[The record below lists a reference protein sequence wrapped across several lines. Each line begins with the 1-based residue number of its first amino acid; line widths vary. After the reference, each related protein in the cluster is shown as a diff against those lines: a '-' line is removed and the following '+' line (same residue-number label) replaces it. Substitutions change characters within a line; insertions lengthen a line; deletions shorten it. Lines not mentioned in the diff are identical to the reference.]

1 MPVGPRMRSGDY
13 YSKFP
18 EGRKKRRASTR
29 RAPAKKATTALIK
42 SVLNRQLETKYV
54 AAKSTSDLDIL
65 GKIDP
70 VSDYYLMLAPVNM
83 QTTVASSNVREGDI
97 IKPISANI
105 SGHIWYDNRDTAPGS
120 IVFVKLFFCQSK
132 GIKGVGDL
140 GGNLPQGL
148 LESGAADPVPWTAAG
163 QSLQAFYPVCKE
175 NYTLL
180 KTKTFKLVKNGGV
193 PIGNAPGHMTN
204 IGKDR
209 YPFSY
214 SWKPP
219 TLKFQGDGDNFPSN
233 HAPFFFAVAYSPG
246 YNYVTDP
253 SLGVGT
259 VKMNWQTSMSFKDA

>member
-1 MPVGPRMRSGDY
+1 MTGKLIGPRLPSGA
-13 YSKFP
+13 FT
-18 EGRKKRRASTR
+18 KKRKPRMKKSTQQ
-29 RAPAKKATTALIK
+29 ATTAIVK
-42 SVLNRQLETKYV
+42 RVLNRQLETKYV
-54 AAKSTSDLDIL
+54 ADRSTSDLDIL

-70 VSDYYLMLAPVNM
+70 VSDYHIMLAPVNI

-97 IKPISANI
+97 IKPITANI
-105 SGHIWYDNRDTAPGS
+105 SGFIWYDNRDTAPGS

-132 GIKGVGDL
+132 TIKGVGDL

-148 LESGAADPVPWTAAG
+148 LESGAADPVPWTAAA
-163 QSLQAFYPVCKE
+163 SLQAYYPVCKE

-204 IGKDR
+204 IGRDR

-219 TLKFQGDGDNFPSN
+219 TLKYQGDGDNFPSN

-246 YNYVTDP
+246 YNYATDP
-253 SLGVGT
+253 NLGVGT
-259 VKMNWQTSMSFKDA
+259 VKMNWQVSMSFKDA